1 MWPYRNG
8 SRRGREKSDL
18 SQFGN
23 IVKWWHAV
31 AIPESDYV
39 DSDDA
44 VSLRFSEPKCP
55 CFAVRQRLHSSYHTS
70 GLRLRVMSNKLQL
83 SSAIQAV

>member
-23 IVKWWHAV
+23 IVKWWRAVGKTEIRSWDSAADEDHAQTLV
-31 AIPESDYV
+31 
-39 DSDDA
+39 
-44 VSLRFSEPKCP
+44 
-55 CFAVRQRLHSSYHTS
+55 QRLTTKID
-70 GLRLRVMSNKLQL
+70 GARRRGGRL
-83 SSAIQAV
+83 